1 MNGSEKAC
9 KLVSFD
15 IFDTTLI
22 RKCGVPQNIFYIL
35 AKKVFPNNSSYQLD
49 FYNWRTTIGQVIF
62 SRTQNCNYNLNDI
75 YSYLPDYLCDVC
87 PAIDIMNAEKEV
99 EADNLVAN
107 KAIKDIIKQQRDSG
121 NVICFIS
128 DMYLDGRFL
137 KDILIRESC
146 ACSIDMVFVSCELG
160 RRKDDRGMLFQYVR
174 TFFPNIISW
183 VHYGDN
189 YHSDILSAS
198 SMGITTKY
206 VNTSFSKSENRILSN
221 YIGYSFYNEL
231 SILVGYQRCVRLQ
244 LGNTSDISNAA
255 DLISSLYIPFIVFLS
270 QEVQRRSLKK
280 VYFLSRDAN
289 ILCELA
295 KMYFSPQY
303 DVEIRYLY
311 VSRKALIQSCFET
324 LSGDEVKAL
333 LGKKSLVGERVS
345 SLLNSLQIPLDAID
359 GISFKRISDIDQEEY
374 FLKCINDNRDKITS
388 GLKQKRESVLA
399 YLRQEGFLDFG
410 PNIGIVDI
418 GWRGTTRLM
427 LNRLKRKY
435 GKQGDVS
442 FFYFGFEKDMLPLI
456 HGKYSVYLNTPIDQ
470 LTIPYFIEIIENYYS
485 AAPHTSTIGYIQRN
499 EEIIPI
505 LDDNSNEVLLQLANT
520 NVKVA
525 KLIMSYIINCDS
537 VSFNDAYNVWG
548 MSYLKLWGKSP
559 KLFNL
564 DTFKQVYYYDKKFI
578 IKVPLHRLL
587 RYLIVGAT
595 GLPCIDELSLYYTYG
610 IRFRRRYTLHSIIV
624 IFRKIKR
631 RFNSRCL

>member
-1 MNGSEKAC
+1 MNGSEKVC

-22 RKCGVPQNIFYIL
+22 RKCGVPQNVFYIL
-35 AKKVFPNNSSYQLD
+35 AKKVFPNNYSFQVD
-49 FYNWRTTIGQVIF
+49 FYNWRTTIEQVIF
-62 SRTQNCNYNLNDI
+62 TRTHNGNYNLNDI

-87 PAIDIMNAEKEV
+87 PAIEIMNTEKEV

-107 KAIKDIIKQQRDSG
+107 KAIKDIIKQQRESG
-121 NVICFIS
+121 HVICFIS
-128 DMYLDGRFL
+128 DMYLDGMFL

-146 ACSIDMVFVSCELG
+146 ACPTDMVFVSCELG

-174 TFFPNIISW
+174 TFFSSIKSW

-198 SMGITTKY
+198 RLGIDTRY
-206 VNTSFSKSENRILSN
+206 VNSSFSKSEDRILSN

-255 DLISSLYIPFIVFLS
+255 DLISSLYIPYIVFLS
-270 QEVQRRSLKK
+270 QEVQRRGLKK
-280 VYFLSRDAN
+280 IFFLSRDAN

-295 KMYFSPQY
+295 KIYFGSQHE
-303 DVEIRYLY
+303 VEIKYLY

-333 LGKKSLVGERVS
+333 LGKNSLVGERVPS
-345 SLLNSLQIPLDAID
+345 MLDSLQIPLDLID
-359 GISFKRISDIDQEEY
+359 GIGFKRISDIDQEKL
-374 FLKCINDNRDKITS
+374 FLWCINDNRDKIMS
-388 GLKQKRESVLA
+388 GVKQKKESVLA
-399 YLRQEGFLDFG
+399 YLRQEGFLDCSS
-410 PNIGIVDI
+410 NIGIVDI

-442 FFYFGFEKDMLPLI
+442 FFYFGSERDMLPSI
-456 HGKYSVYLNTPIDQ
+456 HGKYFVYLNTPIEQ

-485 AAPHTSTIGYIQRN
+485 AAPHTSTIGYIQRD
-499 EEIIPI
+499 EEMIPI
-505 LDDNSNEVLLQLANT
+505 LDDNSNEVLLQLSNT
-520 NVKVA
+520 NIKVA
-525 KLIMSYIINCDS
+525 KLMMSYIINCDS
-537 VSFNDAYNVWG
+537 ISFSEAYNVWG

-559 KLFNL
+559 RLFNL

-578 IKVPLHRLL
+578 IEVPILRLL
-587 RYLIVGAT
+587 RYLIVGDT

-610 IRFRRRYTLHSIIV
+610 IRFRRRYTFHSIIV
-624 IFRKIKR
+624 MFRKIKR
-631 RFNSRCL
+631 RFNCRCL